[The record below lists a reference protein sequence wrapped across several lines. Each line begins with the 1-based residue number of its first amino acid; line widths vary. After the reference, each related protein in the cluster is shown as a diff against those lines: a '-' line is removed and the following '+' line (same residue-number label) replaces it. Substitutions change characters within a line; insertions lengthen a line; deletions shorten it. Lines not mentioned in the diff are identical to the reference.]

1 MSAQTMDAVLPLADR
16 WLQLD
21 RDPETRAEI
30 TDLIVRQDATE
41 LEKRLRQRIA
51 FGTAGLRSSMK
62 AGFAHMNSLNVLTTS
77 IGLANYICETSLRAE
92 KQSVVIGYDGRH
104 RSRKFACLA
113 ATAFLESG
121 LKVLWFDRLV
131 HTPLVPFTV
140 SRYGAAAGVMVTASH
155 NPKNDNGYK
164 VYWANGSQIIPPH
177 DLGIARAIDAVQ
189 NISSWDESLVEAHSR
204 VDNVYDEACEAYF
217 EQIRAIAEPS
227 LDRRCALIVK
237 FEHSEKACANVP
249 QPYSTFHIYAN
260 ARRRSVVHARSVS
273 FSEQKRNTCER
284 SVFLT

>member
-1 MSAQTMDAVLPLADR
+1 MDAVRPLADR

-21 RDPETRAEI
+21 RDTETRAEI
-30 TDLIVRQDATE
+30 EDIISRQDATE
-41 LEKRLRQRIA
+41 LERRLRKRIA

-77 IGLANYICETSLRAE
+77 IGLANYIRQTSSATSG
-92 KQSVVIGYDGRH
+92 QSVVVGYDGRY
-104 RSRKFACLA
+104 RSKKFASLA
-113 ATAFLESG
+113 AAAFLNSD

-177 DLGIARAIDAVQ
+177 DIGIARAIDAVQ
-189 NISSWDESLVEAHSR
+189 EIPESTWDESLVDTHSQ
-204 VDNVYDEACEAYF
+204 VEKIYNDASKAYF
-217 EQIRAIAEPS
+217 EQIRALAGS
-227 LDRRCALIVK
+227 A
-237 FEHSEKACANVP
+237 SESA
-249 QPYSTFHIYAN
+249 
-260 ARRRSVVHARSVS
+260 
-273 FSEQKRNTCER
+273 
-284 SVFLT
+284 